1 MAKLKSQ
8 AAFSLA
14 ELVVAI
20 AISGIIILLS
30 TKVYLLFIPQF
41 RNSHEVSESQFK
53 ALLKVSSIE
62 KRIVRELASRDSTGI
77 VDLYNWLGNSPD
89 SLDVTWT
96 LNQYARDSIYSMN
109 QTLLAK
115 HFEGLG
121 ANDQDHLYFK
131 SIAIELYDGSDKSYT
146 VFSDHPNLIRIK
158 VEELFSE
165 TH

>member
-1 MAKLKSQ
+1 MVNLRSQ
-8 AAFSLA
+8 TAFSLA

-77 VDLYNWLGNSPD
+77 VDLYTWLGNSPD
-89 SLDVTWT
+89 SLDITWT
-96 LNQYARDSIYSMN
+96 LNQYLRDSIYSIN
-109 QTLLAK
+109 QNLLAK
-115 HFEGLG
+115 YFEGLETIER
-121 ANDQDHLYFK
+121 DHLYLK
-131 SIAIELYDGSDKSYT
+131 SLAIDLYADRNMSYYI
-146 VFSDHPNLIRIK
+146 FSDHPNLHRVK
-158 VEELFSE
+158 VEELFNE